1 MGKMKA
7 AKQAAQEAAEAERKA
22 KLVVRLAAA
31 KKEQEE
37 ADRKAAEEAERIRIA
52 QAEIARRFF
61 QSPEPVGKRDP
72 RVHQQIVDHHKKLRN
87 VSKLPFRQQRLLDT
101 NARSQRSG
109 REVSGNP
116 LPILKTSS
124 RRDRAPKPL
133 DHSPRTGRRLIERF
147 DRESIRCEQS

>member
-52 QAEIARRFF
+52 QAETLRRYF

-72 RVHQQIVDHHKKLRN
+72 EVHQQIVDHHKKLRN
-87 VSKLPFRQQRLLDT
+87 VSKKFRQQRLLDT
-101 NARSQRSG
+101 NAQPQRRGRS
-109 REVSGNP
+109 
-116 LPILKTSS
+116 
-124 RRDRAPKPL
+124 RDRKPL
-133 DHSPRTGRRLIERF
+133 VN
-147 DRESIRCEQS
+147 